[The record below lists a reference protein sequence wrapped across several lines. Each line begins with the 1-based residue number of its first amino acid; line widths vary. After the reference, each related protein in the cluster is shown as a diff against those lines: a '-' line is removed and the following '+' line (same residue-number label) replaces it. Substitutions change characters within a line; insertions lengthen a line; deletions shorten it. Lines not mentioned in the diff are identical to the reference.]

1 MGAAC
6 VNGCMSWPCRCHLK
20 GLSTRERNIQDTVI
34 ASMKRDY
41 LAGKI
46 TLQRF
51 EEYVENRLQGRTPV
65 DAEGWPLYYEPS
77 LLDGTENI
85 R

>member
-1 MGAAC
+1 MPDP
-6 VNGCMSWPCRCHLK
+6 NEDR
-20 GLSTRERNIQDTVI
+20 TIE
-34 ASMKRDY
+34 SMKLDY
-41 LAGKI
+41 VSGKI
-46 TLQRF
+46 TLERL